1 MTIGIPIAML
11 TDPSANTQ
19 SCSPSQASAGRCTWT
34 ANCSTKTSRL
44 AIPSG
49 GRKKPGS
56 SIRDVKAATLCFP
69 ASKPEA
75 RPAQT
80 PAALTDIQYWTPPG
94 HNTWVGDVVTLFHKG
109 RYHVFYLYDRRH
121 HQSKFGCGA
130 HLSEHIST
138 EDFKTW
144 KVHEAATPLEEQ
156 WECIGTGT
164 PFVFQDQLC
173 ISYGLHTTHVY
184 PQEQTTLP
192 AKWEYLKEHGHTGEL
207 GARQRQASP
216 QVPAMP

>member
-1 MTIGIPIAML
+1 M
-11 TDPSANTQ
+11 
-19 SCSPSQASAGRCTWT
+19 
-34 ANCSTKTSRL
+34 
-44 AIPSG
+44 
-49 GRKKPGS
+49 
-56 SIRDVKAATLCFP
+56 
-69 ASKPEA
+69 
-75 RPAQT
+75 
-80 PAALTDIQYWTPPG
+80 TDIQYWTPPG

-130 HLSEHIST
+130 HYFEHIST

-173 ISYGLHTTHVY
+173 ISYGLHTTRVY
-184 PQEQTTLP
+184 PQEQNDAPGEMGIPEGARPHGRIP
-192 AKWEYLKEHGHTGEL
+192 AQ
-207 GARQRQASP
+207 RQRQASP